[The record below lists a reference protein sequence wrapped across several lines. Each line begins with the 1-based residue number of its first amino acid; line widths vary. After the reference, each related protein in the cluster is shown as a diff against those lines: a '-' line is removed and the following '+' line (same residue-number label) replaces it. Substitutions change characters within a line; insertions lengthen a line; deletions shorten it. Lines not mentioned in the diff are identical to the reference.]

1 MIKNLFKSTGVT
13 KLAGSQAC
21 FNTSLRRSAF
31 ISPMI
36 SAHFRRFNSN
46 NYKLN
51 TDSRV
56 VNYTTEGPRFVK
68 FTEEHEW
75 LAAHSDDTVFI
86 GITRYASEALGDATY
101 VELPELGAKVE
112 VGESIGSV
120 ESVKSAS
127 EIYSPAAGEIFAV
140 NGFLESNPQAINDD
154 PMGEAWIA
162 QIKLNESFETLQ
174 DQEGLMSESEYEK
187 FLQED

>member
-1 MIKNLFKSTGVT
+1 MIRNLFKTTSLAR
-13 KLAGSQAC
+13 LAGPQLC
-21 FNTSLRRSAF
+21 RGTSLRRSAVVF
-31 ISPMI
+31 PLI
-36 SAHFRRFNSN
+36 SANFRRFNSN
-46 NYKLN
+46 NYKLR
-51 TDSRV
+51 TDSRAV
-56 VNYTTEGPRFVK
+56 KYTAEGPRFVK

-75 LAAHSDDTVFI
+75 LAAHGDDTVFI

-127 EIYSPAAGEIFAV
+127 EIYSPVSGEVFAV
-140 NGFLESNPQAINDD
+140 NGSLESNPQAINDD

-162 QIKLNESFETLQ
+162 QIKLNENFETLQ